1 MPGALYNVSTNPAQ
15 VMSWPVNAR
24 ACDGKM
30 VAIATISPSR
40 VINTMTKAF
49 PRVNMHNCTYVASP

>member
-1 MPGALYNVSTNPAQ
+1 

-24 ACDGKM
+24 ARDGKM